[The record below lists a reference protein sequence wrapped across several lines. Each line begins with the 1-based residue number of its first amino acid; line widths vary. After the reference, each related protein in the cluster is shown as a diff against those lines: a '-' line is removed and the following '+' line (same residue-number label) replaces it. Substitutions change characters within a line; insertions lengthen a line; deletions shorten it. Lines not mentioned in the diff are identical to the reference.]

1 MISGG
6 GFSCEQRRENIQR
19 HMEESRTE
27 RKDRRAGMT
36 RARESGERDGRDR
49 ERSRLREQSGEQEM
63 DMDDGKSG
71 DSRRGGVDRTK
82 RGVSTGGS
90 KGPGC

>member
-1 MISGG
+1 M
-6 GFSCEQRRENIQR
+6 EQIEGAKR
-19 HMEESRTE
+19 
-27 RKDRRAGMT
+27 
-36 RARESGERDGRDR
+36 
-49 ERSRLREQSGEQEM
+49 M

-82 RGVSTGGS
+82 RGVSSGGS

>member
-27 RKDRRAGMT
+27 RKDRRAGMA

-49 ERSRLREQSGEQEM
+49 ERSRLRERSREQEIVWTM
-63 DMDDGKSG
+63 ARVGIAGEVAWTELK
-71 DSRRGGVDRTK
+71 GGEYR
-82 RGVSTGGS
+82 GS